1 MSFPDNIENSEL
13 DELYTQVIF
22 DHYKN
27 PRNKRALNKFS
38 FEHRGFNPLCGDEI
52 IIQLNISELGLI
64 TDVSF
69 QGTGCSISQASASI
83 LTEIV
88 KNKSVEE
95 VQLMINDFRGIL
107 ESNQKGSIEFDD
119 LKALEGVKKFPV
131 RIKCALLSWVTLE
144 EILEIRS

>member
-1 MSFPDNIENSEL
+1 MSFRDNIENSEL

-27 PRNKRALNKFS
+27 PRNKKALNTFTN
-38 FEHRGFNPLCGDEI
+38 EHRGFNPLCGDEI
-52 IIQLNISELGLI
+52 IIQVNISELGFI

-88 KNKSVEE
+88 KDKSVEK
-95 VQLMINDFRGIL
+95 VQVMIDDFRGIL
-107 ESNQKGSIEFDD
+107 ESNKKDSIEYDE
-119 LKALEGVKKFPV
+119 LRALEGVKKFPI

-144 EILEIRS
+144 EIFEIRG